1 VISNRKA
8 AIFCNQLATL
18 IESGVPIERSLATLG
33 RTAPTGGL
41 RRIARASKR
50 DIEGGATFAQALGA
64 HTAHLPHLMLTLTE
78 VGERT
83 GQLDEALHAAA
94 AYYDNQWNLA
104 RTTISRLVP
113 VFFYFAICG
122 ALIVFIHF
130 IQHGWDTTWLKT
142 TALNIGFV
150 LACIVLVVLATKLIP
165 PVRAG
170 VVRAASCLPVVA
182 GIMRMSAISRF
193 AFAMRA
199 CVRAGLDMPRAI
211 NLSADAMANP
221 ALAARVRRSVTRLHE
236 GDTITE
242 ALGRTRVFGREVM
255 AMIETGELSGRLDE
269 TMGYVAATTRFRAT
283 TAAQVALKVLTTC
296 IYLGMLAFVAYT
308 VVTMWVQHYS
318 GVFKLL
324 DS

>member
-1 VISNRKA
+1 MISNRKA

-41 RRIARASKR
+41 RRIARDSKR
-50 DIEGGATFAQALGA
+50 GIEGGETFVQALGA

-104 RTTISRLVP
+104 RTMMSRLLP

-122 ALIVFIHF
+122 ALIVFIRF
-130 IQHGWDTTWLKT
+130 IQHEWSTAWLKT

-150 LACIVLVVLATKLIP
+150 LACIVVVLVAMKLIL

-221 ALAARVRRSVTRLHE
+221 ALAGRVRRAVMRLHE

-242 ALGRTRVFGREVM
+242 ALGRTRVFDREVM

-283 TAAQVALKVLTTC
+283 TAASAWLKILTTC
-296 IYLGMLAFVAYT
+296 IYLGMLLFVAYT
-308 VVTMWVQHYS
+308 VVSMWVQHYS
-318 GVFKLL
+318 GVFRLL